1 MRHLKTTILLITTA
15 FLIGAVGCKKD
26 TTADVVVTETV
37 TNTPAV
43 GIPVNFG
50 YSTSGV
56 FSGQVVEQTKTTDA
70 TGKVSFKGEDKSKSY
85 SVGFPNGAAYFGDGT
100 SLQKGTHNRVF
111 LHASPFAYVR
121 VHAKNV
127 NPFDNNDWINITNGL
142 LGGGG
147 LLYGINVDTT
157 VVKGPFKGTENG
169 GFGWTVNK
177 NNTITTFTTTLY
189 FIGKDTINYSINY

>member
-1 MRHLKTTILLITTA
+1 MRHLKTIFTLVTIA
-15 FLIGAVGCKKD
+15 FLVGIVGCKKE
-26 TTADVVVTETV
+26 TTADVLVTETG
-37 TNTPAV
+37 TNIPAA

-50 YSTSGV
+50 YSSTGGV

-70 TGKVSFKGEDKSKSY
+70 NGKVSFKAQNKDKSY
-85 SVGFPNGAAYFGDGT
+85 SVGFPNGADYFGDGT

-127 NPFDNNDWINITNGL
+127 NPFDSNDRIN

-147 LLYGINVDTT
+147 IR
-157 VVKGPFKGTENG
+157 FME
-169 GFGWTVNK
+169 
-177 NNTITTFTTTLY
+177 
-189 FIGKDTINYSINY
+189 

>member
-1 MRHLKTTILLITTA
+1 MRHLKTIFTLVTIA
-15 FLIGAVGCKKD
+15 FLVGIVGCKKE
-26 TTADVVVTETV
+26 TTADVLVTETG
-37 TNTPAV
+37 TNIPAA

-50 YSTSGV
+50 YSSTGGV

-70 TGKVSFKGEDKSKSY
+70 NGKVSFKAQNKDKSY
-85 SVGFPNGAAYFGDGT
+85 SVGFPNGADYFGDGT

-127 NPFDNNDWINITNGL
+127 NPFDSNDRIN

-147 LLYGINVDTT
+147 NSIYGMNVDT
-157 VVKGPFKGTENG
+157 VVIQGPFRGTQNG
-169 GFGWTVNK
+169 EFGWVVTK
-177 NNTITTFTTTLY
+177 NNITTIFSQPVY
-189 FIGKDTINYSINY
+189 YVGRDTINYTIEY